1 MKAGTPKLVKS
12 KAIAHLLAQFPGEE
26 EFQLDDEEPRKV
38 DMVEVAVE
46 EGIMKFDNSSTAH
59 LRGAGVV
66 LYHKERETITLLFEL
81 EFQCSS
87 NTAEYEVYFIGLAVA
102 LKIGQHLRVVGDYN
116 LVVYQAMG
124 SFSLREP
131 SLAFYKTLA

>member
-12 KAIAHLLAQFPGEE
+12 KAIAHLLAQFSGEE

-81 EFQCSS
+81 EF
-87 NTAEYEVYFIGLAVA
+87 
-102 LKIGQHLRVVGDYN
+102 
-116 LVVYQAMG
+116 
-124 SFSLREP
+124 
-131 SLAFYKTLA
+131 